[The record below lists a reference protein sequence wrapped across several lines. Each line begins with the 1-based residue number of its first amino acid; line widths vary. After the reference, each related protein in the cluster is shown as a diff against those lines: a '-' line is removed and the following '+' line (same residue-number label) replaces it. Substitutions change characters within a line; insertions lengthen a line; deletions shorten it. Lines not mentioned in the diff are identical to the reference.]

1 MSRVGETFA
10 SVDAG
15 WMQKAAGPVAIALA
29 ALALMAPALWN
40 GSVLFYWDSVDYVYL
55 PFTEDLP
62 VYRTMPYGLFA
73 GLGRLTGS
81 LWAVVAVQAVL
92 VAYVLHETLAV
103 FAPRPTWRILL
114 PLVLLLCGLTALP
127 WRAGQLM
134 PDVFAGLVVLGI
146 AALAFGGAR
155 LSLRRRL
162 PLAVIVVL
170 AVSVHTS
177 HIGVGVGLVVALAG
191 VGWLTRRL
199 WPELKPRLGLAAASV
214 AMGVML
220 IAGVHWVTVGRPF
233 IAQPAS
239 VLLLARLVQDGIAK
253 RFLDDHCQKGSPFRL
268 CKFRNLL
275 PKTANEFLWG
285 GGAVAQRLGGWAA
298 MEGEASTILT
308 ESLEEYPLLHV
319 EAAARLTVEQ
329 ATMFRTGDGIVRDV
343 GWLIGDTLRRYYP
356 AAYLAFKT
364 SHQNEGID
372 FDEVNDLQVPV
383 QAVAQL
389 LLPLAAVVAWRRRDR
404 LAFGLMTV
412 ILLALLGNAFIC
424 GALSNPNDRYQN
436 RIAWLA
442 VTAVMVSVVRFRD
455 RRLTL
460 RAAAERSPGDAGPL
474 RKAPA
479 S

>member
-1 MSRVGETFA
+1 MRVVGKAFA
-10 SVDAG
+10 SADAD
-15 WMQKAAGPVAIALA
+15 WMHKVAGPAAVALA
-29 ALALMAPALWN
+29 ALVLMVPALWN
-40 GSVLFYWDSVDYVYL
+40 GSILFYWDSVDYVYL
-55 PFTEDLP
+55 PFTEALP
-62 VYRTMPYGLFA
+62 VYRTMPYGVFA
-73 GLGRLTGS
+73 GLGRLAGS
-81 LWAVVAVQAVL
+81 LWAVVAAQSVL
-92 VAYVLHETLAV
+92 VAYVLHESLAV
-103 FAPRPTWRILL
+103 FAPRPTWRVLP
-114 PLVLLLCGLTALP
+114 PLVLLLSVLTALP

-134 PDVFAGLVVLGI
+134 PDVFAGLVILGI
-146 AALAFGGAR
+146 ATLAFGAGR
-155 LSLRRRL
+155 LSLGRRL
-162 PLAVIVVL
+162 PLAGVVMV

-177 HIGVGVGLVVALAG
+177 HIGVGAGLVVALAG
-191 VGWLTRRL
+191 IGWLTRRF
-199 WPELKPRLGLAAASV
+199 WPELKPRLGLAAAAV

-220 IAGVHWVTVGRPF
+220 VAGIHWVTVGRPF
-233 IAQPAS
+233 ITQPAS
-239 VLLLARLVQDGIAK
+239 VLMLARLVQDGIAK

-275 PKTANEFLWG
+275 PKTANSFLWEPNS
-285 GGAVAQRLGGWAA
+285 VARQLGGWKA

-364 SHQNEGID
+364 SRQNEGID
-372 FDEVNDLQVPV
+372 FDEVNALHVPV
-383 QAVAQL
+383 QAAAQL

-404 LAFGLMTV
+404 LAFGLV
-412 ILLALLGNAFIC
+412 AAILLALLGNAFVC

-442 VTAVMVSVVRFRD
+442 VAAVAVCVVRFRD
-455 RRLTL
+455 RRSVA
-460 RAAAERSPGDAGPL
+460 RAAAEVPPDDEGPL
-474 RKAPA
+474 RPLPV